1 MPMLLQTLGL
11 GDRIVGFDGSL
22 GSMTTADAVTIAP
35 TYTDH
40 SSVMAKLALKSALA
54 LVEKSAIGRPKVPQT
69 AIAPRPYVLL
79 VRRDPGA
86 KSKRAVL
93 NHAELYTSLRKA
105 FPKND
110 IVEFPPETL
119 PMSRV
124 IPLWRRASLVIAP
137 HGAGMANA
145 YFVNPSA
152 TVVELVRKGQQGRV
166 YRQVTH
172 AAGARYVECLYDYD
186 VTATATTNFLV
197 DLRWLK
203 GCLSAH
209 NVTPS

>member
-54 LVEKSAIGRPKVPQT
+54 LVEKSKSSADRNRSPT
-69 AIAPRPYVLL
+69 
-79 VRRDPGA
+79 VRAARAADPGA